1 MHKKKTKA
9 ERWEDH
15 QKSSHIHNRLGPIN
29 GATGERYSPS
39 YWYKSINHMTVT
51 VSHVH
56 GAFKQSKGMYH
67 DFAKSFSAKCFQYMH
82 LPSYSVGLFE
92 ECVFDILD
100 ILQNST
106 EMLGEYY
113 FSAIEKLLK
122 KLASGH
128 SGWSESL
135 IYLVEDAHHECP
147 YFYRRIREIC
157 ESVPGYPC
165 DKNEPPKRIK
175 YTAVP
180 DGHNTV
186 NNQRNNAKLVAEP
199 FFTN

>member
-1 MHKKKTKA
+1 MIRHLKIFFWSLVLNMYQYIEPFDKYLSFYNQPKFVNGGEQNKKFTAYFNWATQILIDKIVAT
-9 ERWEDH
+9 EYS
-15 QKSSHIHNRLGPIN
+15 KSDGDIR
-29 GATGERYSPS
+29 
-39 YWYKSINHMTVT
+39 
-51 VSHVH
+51 
-56 GAFKQSKGMYH
+56 
-67 DFAKSFSAKCFQYMH
+67 
-82 LPSYSVGLFE
+82 